1 MSKKS
6 EVINEE
12 VSNEEQINETP
23 NAEETVNEEGN
34 TEETNASE
42 PEATEES
49 ELELLKNHVKEAND
63 KYLRLYF
70 RFENFRRRNSRE
82 RLELIQSAGAD
93 IIKEMLPIMDDFERA
108 AISNKDAKD
117 VTPVIEGFAL
127 IQNKLGNLLTN
138 KGLTPMDT
146 QVGADFDT
154 DKHEAITNIPA
165 PSPELSGKVVDIVE
179 KGYLLNDKV
188 IRYAKVVV
196 GQ

>member
-1 MSKKS
+1 MSKKP

-49 ELELLKNHVKEAND
+49 ELELLKNQVKEAND
-63 KYLRLYF
+63 KYLRLYSD
-70 RFENFRRRNSRE
+70 FENFRRRNSRE

>member
-49 ELELLKNHVKEAND
+49 ELELLKNQVKEAND
-63 KYLRLYF
+63 KYLRLYSD
-70 RFENFRRRNSRE
+70 FENFRRRNSRE